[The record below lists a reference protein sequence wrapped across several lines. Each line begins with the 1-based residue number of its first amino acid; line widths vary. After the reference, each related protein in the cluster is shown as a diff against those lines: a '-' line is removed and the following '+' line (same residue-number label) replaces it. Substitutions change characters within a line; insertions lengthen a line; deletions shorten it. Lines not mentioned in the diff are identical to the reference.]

1 MSIGSI
7 LSWMVCG
14 LVVGI
19 CARFLVPGRQY
30 MSLLMTALLGIGG
43 ALLGGFLYSV
53 IRGRQSAVL
62 IGQPQLV
69 RMDRRDTGR
78 DAAGVGVSRRPSQKM
93 VELIRCVPTRAEQ
106 IEAESQTPRNNG
118 TRRIRFCRLVT
129 GQAEGVNR

>member
-53 IRGRQSAVL
+53 IRGASAQPFSLASHNWYGWIVAILGAMLLVWMYPVL
-62 IGQPQLV
+62 YP
-69 RMDRRDTGR
+69 RRWW
-78 DAAGVGVSRRPSQKM
+78 
-93 VELIRCVPTRAEQ
+93 
-106 IEAESQTPRNNG
+106 N
-118 TRRIRFCRLVT
+118 
-129 GQAEGVNR
+129 